1 MSSNTQKLRVIR
13 SRTDHDLL
21 ILVQR
26 ELDRGFA
33 LVDVATSRNSP
44 LFAKAHKAHHTATAM
59 FPRIFG
65 LSQDDWLHVEARLK
79 ELRSRLDHVPAYANV
94 RSYPAS
100 FAS

>member
-33 LVDVATSRNSP
+33 LVDVVTSRKSP
-44 LFAKAHKAHHTATAM
+44 LFAKADKVYREATAM
-59 FPRIFG
+59 LPRISG
-65 LSQDDWLHVEARLK
+65 LSQGDWLHIDSRLK
-79 ELRSRLDHVPAYANV
+79 ELKSRLDHVPEYANV
-94 RSYPAS
+94 RAYPAS